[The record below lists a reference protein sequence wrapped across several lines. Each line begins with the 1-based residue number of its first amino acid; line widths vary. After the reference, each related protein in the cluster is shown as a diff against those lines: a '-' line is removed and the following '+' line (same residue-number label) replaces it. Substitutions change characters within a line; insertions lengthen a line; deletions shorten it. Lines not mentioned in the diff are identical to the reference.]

1 MLRIVAPTIAGLLL
15 TAVFVLENAHAQSGS
30 GGSASG
36 TPGSGLS
43 NADTGS
49 VFGSPPSDA
58 SKANCWVFRSPT
70 QGMAVCAF
78 EDPVFLVPS
87 ATLRLYTRNA
97 SGFTGKTTT
106 VKYKETPASPETTLN
121 LDTISVRLEEVRDTL
136 GRVTHHNMNYFPQG
150 YNSDGSPKGVKV
162 DIGKLKYNRG
172 NNARVSSDVSVRL
185 GQSVRPSNPCDE
197 PPLDDVGE
205 EEEVAISSTNVPG
218 LAFALTPVAASS
230 TDSE

>member
-1 MLRIVAPTIAGLLL
+1 MMRIVAPTIAGLLL
-15 TAVFVLENAHAQSGS
+15 TAVFALENAHAQLGS
-30 GGSASG
+30 GGSTGG
-36 TPGSGLS
+36 TSGSGLS
-43 NADTGS
+43 SADTGS
-49 VFGSPPSDA
+49 VFGSQPSDA

-87 ATLRLYTRNA
+87 ATLRLYSRSA
-97 SGFTGKTTT
+97 SGFTGKTTA
-106 VKYKETPASPETTLN
+106 VKYKETPNSPETTLT

-136 GRVTHHNMNYFPQG
+136 GRVTHHNMNFYPQG
-150 YNSDGSPKGVKV
+150 YNTDGSPKGVKV

-197 PPLDDVGE
+197 PPLDDIGE

-218 LAFALTPVAASS
+218 LAFPLTPVAASS
-230 TDSE
+230 ANPE

>member
-1 MLRIVAPTIAGLLL
+1 MMRIVAPTIAGLLL
-15 TAVFVLENAHAQSGS
+15 TAVFALENAHAQLSS

-36 TPGSGLS
+36 TPGTGLS

-49 VFGSPPSDA
+49 VFGSQPTDA

-70 QGMAVCAF
+70 QGMAVCVF
-78 EDPVFLVPS
+78 VDPVFVVPS
-87 ATLRLYTRNA
+87 ATLRFYSRSA
-97 SGFTGKTTT
+97 SGFTGKTTAVT
-106 VKYKETPASPETTLN
+106 YKETPTSPDTTLN

-136 GRVTHHNMNYFPQG
+136 GRVTHYNMNYFPQG
-150 YNSDGSPKGVKV
+150 YNTDGSSKGVKV
-162 DIGKLKYNRG
+162 VIGKLKYNSG

-218 LAFALTPVAASS
+218 LAFPLTPVAASS